1 MFGKYKHQLEA
12 ALGQQRA
19 VEYEI
24 AQTRLLLA
32 QGVATYYRQWQLLL
46 ETRQRV
52 AQRAQ
57 LNREREQ
64 VVRELIR
71 AGQLAPSKLYAVQQ
85 GNSRFQAALS
95 DLDGNIA
102 QVRHAL
108 AARLPR

>member
-1 MFGKYKHQLEA
+1 M
-12 ALGQQRA
+12 
-19 VEYEI
+19 EYEI

-71 AGQLAPSKLYAVQQ
+71 AGQSRRAGSMRYSKAIAVFRLPCQIWT
-85 GNSRFQAALS
+85 AILPKCAT
-95 DLDGNIA
+95 
-102 QVRHAL
+102 
-108 AARLPR
+108 RLPR